1 MFDLIRCPGGE
12 SVEEMTTRVDSVIAR
27 IREVH
32 RRYVEEGLGKR
43 DTLVFSHGK

>member
-1 MFDLIRCPGGE
+1 MED
-12 SVEEMTTRVDSVIAR
+12 MTKRVDSVIGR

-43 DTLVFSHGK
+43 DTLIFSHGK